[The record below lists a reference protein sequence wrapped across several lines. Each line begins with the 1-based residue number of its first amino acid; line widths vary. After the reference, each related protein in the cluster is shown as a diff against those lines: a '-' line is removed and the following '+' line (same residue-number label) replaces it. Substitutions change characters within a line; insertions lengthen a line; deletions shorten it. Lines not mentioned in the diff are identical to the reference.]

1 MRRVAVI
8 GISCSGKSTLARAL
22 AERLHV
28 PYVELDALNHEA
40 GWTEASAEVLQA
52 RVRAAL
58 ESAADGWVV
67 DGNYFGKLGDLVL
80 QQTDTVVLLDPPLR
94 VTLRRAVTRTASRLL
109 RRTELWN
116 GNRERLRN
124 VFSRNSIPLWV
135 LRGHR
140 TFGPKWDA
148 RLRAHPQLTVI
159 RLTSPRAVSAWLH
172 SIQETA
178 TMSGS
183 SNGSERQKTPP
194 LSDT

>member
-1 MRRVAVI
+1 VRRVAVI

-22 AERLHV
+22 SERLDV
-28 PYVELDALNHEA
+28 PHIELDALNHEA
-40 GWTEASAEVLQA
+40 GWTEVSAEVLRA

-67 DGNYFGKLGDLVL
+67 DGNYFGKLADLVL
-80 QQTDTVVLLDPPLR
+80 EQTDTVVLLDLPLR
-94 VTLRRAVTRTASRLL
+94 VAVRRAVTRTASRLL

-140 TFGPKWDA
+140 TFGPKWDE
-148 RLRAHPQLTVI
+148 RLRAHPQLRVI
-159 RLTSPRAVSAWLH
+159 RLTSPRAVSAWLQ
-172 SIQETA
+172 SIQATA

-183 SNGSERQKTPP
+183 SNASERQKTPP